1 VVIGVRKAV
10 RALGGEGMKV
20 LKGIKLGIRL
30 PLMLVAISV
39 VALAIM
45 GVSSY
50 EVARKILTS
59 EGTDRLQ
66 QSLDTRVGTLEA
78 WAAGLTSDLYATASN
93 AGTARSLR
101 EFSAAWD
108 RLGERPQ
115 DDLRK
120 AFIEANPN
128 PPAERYKLDYPGE
141 VNDYTILHRRY
152 HPGFVALAEQKHL
165 VDIYL
170 VSVTGNVIYSLGKQ
184 DDFATN
190 LREGPARGGPLA
202 QIVEAAQ
209 QATGEAPVASGFLRD
224 PGHPG
229 TPGVVFLAR
238 PLRSSEGLLLG
249 VLVFEASADP
259 LSAVMADPRAL
270 GESGQ
275 GYVVGAGQTLES
287 TLRRTPAAGAP
298 DLQTS
303 AVRRALAGESGHVI
317 EAGVDG
323 AEVMAVFAPFTLFGK
338 AYAAVVEQST
348 QELFEPARALAAR
361 LTLNGALL
369 LVLLG
374 GLSAWM
380 ARSVSKP
387 LGRLTGT
394 IGKISEGVY
403 DAEVRD
409 GERGDEIGDI
419 ARALTAL
426 RDDLAEAE
434 VARRVAAA
442 QGTAFRASSAA
453 MMMVDAEFNIRYV
466 NEAVVKMI
474 GSRIEDFR
482 QVTPEIDA
490 EALVGKSM
498 DMFHR
503 NPTHARAI
511 LRDSANLPYR
521 AEIVVGEGRFGL
533 DITEITQPEK
543 GRIGYVVEWRDVT
556 ELRMN
561 RALLAAIDDY
571 QLIFEF
577 APSGEL
583 TRVNRNLVT
592 ALGVEAEALLGLPHE
607 AVLEGVDGLEGFWP
621 RLEKHEPIVGRF
633 RLTAP
638 GGRSLLAEGSV
649 TPVPDRNDRLL
660 KIVLIANDVTE
671 AQAELQLEHE
681 RNEAMQ
687 AGQKQ
692 VVEGLRVALQRLA
705 TGDLCSLL
713 DAEFPPEYEQLR
725 QDFNRAVTTLSQAV
739 QVVIDNAAEI
749 DGEAREISNAAE
761 DLSSRTE
768 RQAATLEE
776 TAAALDQLTSSVS
789 SAAAGVGEANMV
801 VVQARE
807 SAESSGQIVQ
817 QAVAAMGEIEE
828 SSRKISR
835 IIGVIDDIAF
845 QTNLL
850 ALNAGV
856 EAARAGEAGRG
867 FAVVASEVRALAQR
881 SSEAA
886 REIDTLITASSNHVR
901 RGVDL
906 VGETGSALQRILGS
920 VNDIAARVSE
930 IAASAQE
937 QSAGLAEINT
947 AMNQLDQVT
956 QHNAA
961 MFEQTTAASHALTRG
976 AQALT
981 VTTAQFRTAG
991 GTAKPAP
998 AAAQPIDL
1006 ARHKASVARAAA
1018 ATAQAAVAIE
1028 EEDWEDF

>member
-1 VVIGVRKAV
+1 
-10 RALGGEGMKV
+10 MKV
-20 LKGIKLGIRL
+20 LKRIKLGIRL
-30 PLMLVAISV
+30 PLMLVAVSV

-45 GVSSY
+45 GISSY
-50 EVARKILTS
+50 EVARKILTT
-59 EGTDRLQ
+59 EGTERLQ
-66 QSLDTRVGTLEA
+66 QSLDMRGTALEH
-78 WAAGLTSDLYATASN
+78 WAAGLSSDLGATASN
-93 AGTARSLR
+93 AGTTRALR

-108 RLGERPQ
+108 RLGTAPQ
-115 DDLRK
+115 DYLRK
-120 AFIEANPN
+120 AFIEGNPN
-128 PPAERYKLDYPGE
+128 PPAERFKLDYPGD

-152 HPGFVALAEQKHL
+152 HPGFVALAQQKNL
-165 VDIYL
+165 IDVYL
-170 VSVTGNVIYSLGKQ
+170 VSVTGNVIYSLSKQ
-184 DDFATN
+184 DDFASN
-190 LREGPARGGPLA
+190 LRDGAVKEGPLA
-202 QIVEAAQ
+202 RVVAAAQ
-209 QATGEAPVASGFLRD
+209 AATGDTPVFSDFIHD
-224 PGHPG
+224 PSHPG
-229 TPGVVFLAR
+229 APEVIFLAR
-238 PLRSSEGLLLG
+238 PLRSAEGLLLG
-249 VLVFEASADP
+249 VLVFEASAGP
-259 LSAVMADPRAL
+259 LSEIMADPRAL
-270 GESGQ
+270 GETGQ
-275 GYVVGAGQTLES
+275 GYVVGEGMTLES
-287 TLRRTPAAGAP
+287 ALRHPPSTGTADVQTP
-298 DLQTS
+298 

-317 EAGVDG
+317 EAGIDG
-323 AEVMAVFAPFTLFGK
+323 SEVMAVFAPFTLFGRS
-338 AYAAVVEQST
+338 YAAVVEQGT
-348 QELFEPARALAAR
+348 RELFEPAQSLARR
-361 LTLNGALL
+361 LTLNGGLL

-394 IGKISEGVY
+394 VGKISDGVY
-403 DAEVRD
+403 DAEVHD
-409 GERGDEIGDI
+409 GDRGDEIGDI

-434 VARRVAAA
+434 ETRREAAA
-442 QGTAFRASSAA
+442 QGTAFRISSAA
-453 MMMVDAEFNIRYV
+453 MMMVDAEFSIRYV
-466 NEAVVKMI
+466 NDAVVKMI
-474 GSRIEDFR
+474 SARIEDFR
-482 QVTPEIDA
+482 KVTPEIDA
-490 EALVGKSM
+490 EDLVGKSM

-503 NPTHARAI
+503 NPAHARAI
-511 LRDSANLPYR
+511 LSDSANLPYH
-521 AEIVVGEGRFGL
+521 ADIVVGEGRFGL
-533 DITEITQPEK
+533 DITEITQPER

-561 RALLAAIDDY
+561 RALLSAIDDY

-577 APSGEL
+577 GPSGQL
-583 TRVNRNLVT
+583 TRVNANLVT
-592 ALGVEAEALLGLPHE
+592 ALGIAPETILGLPHE
-607 AVLEGVDGLEGFWP
+607 VLIEGAEGLEGFWP

-633 RLTAP
+633 RITAP
-638 GGRSLLAEGSV
+638 GGRSLLVEGSV
-649 TPVPDRNDRLL
+649 TPVPDRSDRLL

-671 AQAELQLEHE
+671 AQEALRLEQD

-687 AGQKQ
+687 AGQRA
-692 VVEGLRVALQRLA
+692 VVEELRIGLKRLA

-713 DAEFPPEYEQLR
+713 EQAFPEEYEQLR
-725 QDFNRAVTTLSQAV
+725 EDFNRAVTTLSQAV

-828 SSRKISR
+828 SSKKISR

-850 ALNAGV
+850 ALSAGV

-906 VGETGSALQRILGS
+906 VGETGSALQRILVS

-991 GTAKPAP
+991 GAAKPAP
-998 AAAQPIDL
+998 APAVAPPIDL
-1006 ARHKASVARAAA
+1006 AKHKASVARAAG

-1028 EEDWEDF
+1028 EDWEDF

>member
-1 VVIGVRKAV
+1 
-10 RALGGEGMKV
+10 MKV
-20 LKGIKLGIRL
+20 LKRIKLGVRL

-45 GVSSY
+45 GLSSY
-50 EVARKILTS
+50 GVARKILTS

-66 QSLDTRVGTLEA
+66 QSLEMRGTALEH
-78 WAAGLTSDLYATASN
+78 WAAGLTSDLGATASN
-93 AGTARSLR
+93 AGTTRALR
-101 EFSAAWD
+101 EFGAAWE
-108 RLGERPQ
+108 RLGTAPQ
-115 DDLRK
+115 DYLRK

-128 PPAERYKLDYPGE
+128 PPAERFKLDYPGD

-152 HPGFVALAEQKHL
+152 HPGFVALAEQKNL
-165 VDIYL
+165 LDIYL
-170 VSVTGNVIYSLGKQ
+170 VGVTGNVIYSMNKQ
-184 DDFATN
+184 EDFATN
-190 LREGPARGGPLA
+190 LREGAAKDSPLA
-202 QIVEAAQ
+202 QVVAAAQ
-209 QATGEAPVASGFLRD
+209 AASGDAPVVSDFIRD
-224 PGHPG
+224 PGAPE
-229 TPGVVFLAR
+229 VVFLAR
-238 PLRSSEGLLLG
+238 PLRSTEGMLLG
-249 VLVFEASADP
+249 VLVFKASAAP
-259 LSAVMADPRAL
+259 LSAIMADPRAL
-270 GESGQ
+270 GETGQ
-275 GYVVGAGQTLES
+275 GYVVDTDMALES
-287 TLRRTPAAGAP
+287 TLRHALAGGVPGEVQTPAV
-298 DLQTS
+298 Q
-303 AVRRALAGESGHVI
+303 RALAGESGHVI
-317 EAGVDG
+317 EAGITG
-323 AEVMAVFAPFTLFGK
+323 AEVMAVFAPVSLFGRT
-338 AYAAVVEQST
+338 YAAVVEQGT
-348 QELFEPARALAAR
+348 EELFEPARALAR
-361 LTLNGALL
+361 QLTLNGAML

-387 LGRLTGT
+387 LARLTGT
-394 IGKISEGVY
+394 VGKISEGVY
-403 DAEVRD
+403 DAEVHD

-419 ARALTAL
+419 ARALAGL

-434 VARRVAAA
+434 VTRREAAA
-442 QGTAFRASSAA
+442 QGTAFRNSSAA

-466 NEAVVKMI
+466 NDAVVRMI
-474 GSRIEDFR
+474 GTRIEDFR
-482 QVTPEIDA
+482 KVTPEIDA
-490 EALVGKSM
+490 EDLVGKSM

-503 NPTHARAI
+503 TPAHARAI
-511 LRDSANLPYR
+511 LSDSANLPYH
-521 AEIVVGEGRFGL
+521 ADIVVGEGRFGL
-533 DITEITQPEK
+533 DIIEITQPEK

-561 RALLAAIDDY
+561 RALLSAIDDY

-577 APSGEL
+577 APTGTLS
-583 TRVNRNLVT
+583 RVNANLVT
-592 ALGVEAEALLGLPHE
+592 ALGVEAEALIGLSHE
-607 AVLEGVDGLEGFWP
+607 ALIDGVEGLEGFWP
-621 RLEKHEPIVGRF
+621 RLANLEPIAGRF

-638 GGRSLLAEGSV
+638 GGRSLLAEGSI

-671 AQAELQLEHE
+671 AQEALRLEQA

-687 AGQKQ
+687 AGQKA
-692 VVEGLRVALQRLA
+692 VVEALRIGLERLA

-713 DAEFPPEYEQLR
+713 EQAFPEEYEQLR
-725 QDFNRAVTTLSQAV
+725 ADFNRAVTTLSQAV

-789 SAAAGVGEANMV
+789 SAAAGVGEANLV
-801 VVQARE
+801 VAQARE

-817 QAVAAMGEIEE
+817 QAVSAMGEIEE

-906 VGETGSALQRILGS
+906 VGETGSALQRILVA

-976 AQALT
+976 AQALSA
-981 VTTAQFRTAG
+981 TTAQFRTAG
-991 GTAKPAP
+991 VAAKPAP
-998 AAAQPIDL
+998 APVAARPIDL
-1006 ARHKASVARAAA
+1006 ARHKASVARAAG
-1018 ATAQAAVAIE
+1018 ATAQAAVAF